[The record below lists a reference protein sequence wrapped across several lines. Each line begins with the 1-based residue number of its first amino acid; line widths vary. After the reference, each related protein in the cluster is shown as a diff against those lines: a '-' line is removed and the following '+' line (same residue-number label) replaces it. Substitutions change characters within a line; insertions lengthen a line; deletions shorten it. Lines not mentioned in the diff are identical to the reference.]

1 MKKCDKIKK
10 SRIFY
15 FVNEIIYVIISIY
28 GGFMNTIEK
37 VKQLI
42 AEQLCIS
49 VDEIKDDA
57 NVIEDLG
64 ADSLDVVEL
73 LMSFEDEFNVSIPD
87 EKLEELKTIPQIV
100 KVIDEFKQN

>member
-1 MKKCDKIKK
+1 M
-10 SRIFY
+10 S
-15 FVNEIIYVIISIY
+15 
-28 GGFMNTIEK
+28 TIEK

-42 AEQLCIS
+42 ADQLCIS
-49 VDEIKDDA
+49 VEEIKDDA

-73 LMSFEDEFNVSIPD
+73 LMSFEDEFKVSIPD

>member
-1 MKKCDKIKK
+1 M
-10 SRIFY
+10 S
-15 FVNEIIYVIISIY
+15 
-28 GGFMNTIEK
+28 TIEK

-42 AEQLCIS
+42 ADQLCIS

-64 ADSLDVVEL
+64 ADSLDIVEL
-73 LMSFEDEFNVSIPD
+73 LMSFEDEFKVSIPD

-100 KVIDEFKQN
+100 KVIEEYTKK

>member
-1 MKKCDKIKK
+1 M
-10 SRIFY
+10 S
-15 FVNEIIYVIISIY
+15 
-28 GGFMNTIEK
+28 TIDK

-49 VDEIKDDA
+49 TDDIKDDA

-73 LMSFEDEFNVSIPD
+73 LMSFEDEFKVSIPD
-87 EKLEELKTIPQIV
+87 DQLENLKTIPQIV
-100 KVIDEFKQN
+100 KTIDEYTKVDKLVKNF

>member
-1 MKKCDKIKK
+1 
-10 SRIFY
+10 
-15 FVNEIIYVIISIY
+15 
-28 GGFMNTIEK
+28 MNTIEN
-37 VKQLI
+37 VKKLI

-73 LMSFEDEFNVSIPD
+73 LMTFEDEFKVSIPD
-87 EKLEELKTIPQIV
+87 DRLEELKTIPQIV
-100 KVIDEFKQN
+100 KIIEEYSKK